1 MDGKARPARARESVN
16 VMRRVYLDHHATTP
30 LASEVL
36 EAMRPY
42 FLEEYGNASS
52 IHAYGQ
58 RARAAVEEARYEVA
72 RLINADPAEIVFTSG
87 GTEGDNTAVLG
98 AVEAAEAPK
107 KHIVTT
113 AIEHPAVL
121 YAARALEE
129 RGASATYVGVGEGGV
144 VDPKEIA
151 AAIQPDTVLV
161 SVMYA
166 NNEVGTLQPIREIGR
181 LARERG
187 IAFHTDAVQAA
198 GKVPVDVRELGV
210 DLLTLSAHK
219 ICGPKGVGA
228 LYIRKGTRLRPLLH
242 GGHHERDRRPGTEN
256 VPGIVGLGVAARLAR
271 QHLAEDAVRVAALR
285 DCLESGLVKTV
296 PLVHVNGDR
305 ARRLS
310 TTTNLRFAH
319 VDAEALVIGLDL
331 AGLACSTGAAC
342 SSGSLEPSHV
352 LAAMGLPR
360 EQARSSVRF
369 SLGRSTTAEDIEFA
383 LDVIPRV
390 IERLRSIS
398 PRYRRDQAVTAE
410 HAEHTEPVSI
420 RKARN

>member
-1 MDGKARPARARESVN
+1 MH
-16 VMRRVYLDHHATTP
+16 RVYLDHHATTP
-30 LASEVL
+30 LASEVF

-42 FLEEYGNASS
+42 FLEDYGNASS
-52 IHAYGQ
+52 AHAFGQ
-58 RARAAVEEARYEVA
+58 RARAAVEEARAEVA

-98 AVEAAEAPK
+98 VVDSAERPT
-107 KHIVTT
+107 KHVVTM

-129 RGASATYVGVGEGGV
+129 RSVRVTYVGVDAGGV
-144 VDPKEIA
+144 VDPEA
-151 AAIQPDTVLV
+151 VARAIQPDTVLV
-161 SVMYA
+161 SAMFA
-166 NNEVGTLQPIREIGR
+166 NNEIGTLQPIAEIGR
-181 LARERG
+181 LARARG
-187 IAFHTDAVQAA
+187 IRFHTDAVQAA
-198 GKVPVDVRELGV
+198 GKVQIDARELGV

-228 LYIRKGTRLRPLLH
+228 LYIRKGTRLQPLLH

-271 QHLAEDAVRVAALR
+271 ERLAEDAARVGALR
-285 DCLESGLVKTV
+285 DRLEAGLLRLL
-296 PLVHVNGDR
+296 PLVEVNGDR
-305 ARRLS
+305 AHRLP

-319 VDAEALVIGLDL
+319 VEGEALVIALDL

-360 EQARSSVRF
+360 EQARSSIRL
-369 SLGRSTTAEDIEFA
+369 SLGRSTTGEDVDFA
-383 LDVIPRV
+383 LEVIPRV
-390 IERLRSIS
+390 VERLRSIS
-398 PRYRRDQAVTAE
+398 PRYRKQEGFTRENAKSAE
-410 HAEHTEPVSI
+410 GIAASGQT
-420 RKARN
+420 RF

>member
-1 MDGKARPARARESVN
+1 
-16 VMRRVYLDHHATTP
+16 MRRVYLDHHATTP

-52 IHAYGQ
+52 VHAFGQ
-58 RARAAVEEARYEVA
+58 RARAAVEEARAEVA

-98 AVEAAEAPK
+98 VVEAAEASK

-121 YAARALEE
+121 YAARSLEE
-129 RGASATYVGVGEGGV
+129 RGVRVTYLDVDSGGV
-144 VDPKEIA
+144 VDPQEIA
-151 AAIQPDTVLV
+151 GAIQPDTVLV
-161 SVMYA
+161 SVMHA

-181 LARERG
+181 VARERG
-187 IAFHTDAVQAA
+187 IAFHTDAVQAM
-198 GKVPVDVRELGV
+198 GKVEIDVRELGV
-210 DLLTLSAHK
+210 DLLTMSAHK

-256 VPGIVGLGVAARLAR
+256 VPGIVGLGAAARLAQ
-271 QHLAEDAVRVAALR
+271 QHLAEDAARVGALR
-285 DCLESGLVKTV
+285 DRLESGLVKAV

-305 ARRLS
+305 AHRLP
-310 TTTNLRFAH
+310 TTANLRFAH
-319 VDAEALVIGLDL
+319 VDGEALVIALDL

-369 SLGRSTTAEDIEFA
+369 SLGRSTTDADIEFA
-383 LDVIPRV
+383 LEVIPRV
-390 IERLRSIS
+390 IERLRAIS
-398 PRYRRDQAVTAE
+398 PRYQSQKGFTAE
-410 HAEHTEPVSI
+410 NAGNAEKTAEVY
-420 RKARN
+420 RRAR